1 MHSGKIAQAAGDGK
15 IDMTLRA
22 ARELQKCP
30 LFFFLEMAAV
40 MNSFEPVNA
49 ENIGYKTLFWPRAI
63 CGTCGNDAV

>member
-1 MHSGKIAQAAGDGK
+1 MSPF
-15 IDMTLRA
+15 L
-22 ARELQKCP
+22 
-30 LFFFLEMAAV
+30 FFLEMAAV